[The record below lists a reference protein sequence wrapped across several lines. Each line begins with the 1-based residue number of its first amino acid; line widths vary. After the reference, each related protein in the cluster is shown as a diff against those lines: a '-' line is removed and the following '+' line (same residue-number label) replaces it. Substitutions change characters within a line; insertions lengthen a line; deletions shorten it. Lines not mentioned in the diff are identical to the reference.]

1 MNSYKGEKN
10 IASSDL
16 LIVPISKYVGRDSN
30 HVQSGLFLLGFKIL
44 CPEEFNL
51 LHERSKQ
58 YFTYTIYYLKK
69 HTS

>member
-30 HVQSGLFLLGFKIL
+30 HVQTGLFFAVTCFAIL
-44 CPEEFNL
+44 CAEEYIILN
-51 LHERSKQ
+51 S
-58 YFTYTIYYLKK
+58 
-69 HTS
+69 